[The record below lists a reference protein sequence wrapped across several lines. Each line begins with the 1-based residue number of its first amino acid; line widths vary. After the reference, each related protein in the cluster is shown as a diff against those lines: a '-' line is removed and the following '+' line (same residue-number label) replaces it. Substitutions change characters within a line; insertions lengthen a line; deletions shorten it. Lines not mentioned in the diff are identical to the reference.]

1 MYNIKNGLDFLTL
14 PNPFIYKALLIADN
28 IQYDSELNIVFIIY
42 YSHTPMREQQ
52 VLYFVSSQSTL
63 L

>member
-28 IQYDSELNIVFIIY
+28 IQYESELNIA
-42 YSHTPMREQQ
+42 
-52 VLYFVSSQSTL
+52 L
-63 L
+63 LRFLEF

>member
-1 MYNIKNGLDFLTL
+1 MIEASTNKKTLDFRGFPVDL
-14 PNPFIYKALLIADN
+14 N
-28 IQYDSELNIVFIIY
+28 IQKDSELNIVFIIY

-52 VLYFVSSQSTL
+52 VLYFISSQSTL

>member
-28 IQYDSELNIVFIIY
+28 IQYDSKLHI
-42 YSHTPMREQQ
+42 S
-52 VLYFVSSQSTL
+52 YFPLRFLITINSL
-63 L
+63 

>member
-28 IQYDSELNIVFIIY
+28 IQYYSEMNMRYIQIESVLNIIHY
-42 YSHTPMREQQ
+42 
-52 VLYFVSSQSTL
+52 
-63 L
+63 